1 MNSYIW
7 YLPRL
12 EFWELLQKLP
22 KLILSLGPINFVQT
36 LNYHLITDRLTV
48 ATNFVHIL
56 QFHTFFS
63 AYFTF
68 RPFQFVGQHTDHNR
82 NLAKE
87 HELAEWIEIYGG
99 VALGV
104 AIETFSNVLKI
115 MFIHREVWKK
125 PHLPFL
131 SLSFSFSEFSW
142 YFHFYWF
149 VSSSFSLPLFHFPS
163 HCL

>member
-1 MNSYIW
+1 M
-7 YLPRL
+7 
-12 EFWELLQKLP
+12 P
-22 KLILSLGPINFVQT
+22 KLILSLRPINFVQT
-36 LNYHLITDRLTV
+36 LNYQLIGDRLTV
-48 ATNFVHIL
+48 ATNYVHIL

-115 MFIHREVWKK
+115 MFIHREVWKTSLTFSFFVLFFFK
-125 PHLPFL
+125 VLLILSLLLICLIIIFIASL
-131 SLSFSFSEFSW
+131 SLSI
-142 YFHFYWF
+142 
-149 VSSSFSLPLFHFPS
+149 SSSLMQR
-163 HCL
+163 

>member
-1 MNSYIW
+1 M
-7 YLPRL
+7 
-12 EFWELLQKLP
+12 P
-22 KLILSLGPINFVQT
+22 KLILSLRPINFVQT
-36 LNYHLITDRLTV
+36 LNYQLIRDRLTV
-48 ATNFVHIL
+48 AINYVHIL

-115 MFIHREVWKK
+115 MFIHREVWKTSLTFSFFVLFFFK
-125 PHLPFL
+125 VLLILSLLLICLIIIFIASL
-131 SLSFSFSEFSW
+131 SLSI
-142 YFHFYWF
+142 
-149 VSSSFSLPLFHFPS
+149 SSSLMQR
-163 HCL
+163 